1 MRIENKELA
10 ISLKPE
16 RQSPQVVKKA
26 CQDFEAFF
34 LGFIF
39 KKGFQPLFAPS
50 SSPFFSQEETWF
62 REMWMDE
69 IAKKVGEN
77 GGWGLSD
84 MLYRKLVEEN
94 KSGFS

>member
-26 CQDFEAFF
+26 CQDFEAIF

-50 SSPFFSQEETWF
+50 SSPF
-62 REMWMDE
+62 
-69 IAKKVGEN
+69 
-77 GGWGLSD
+77 
-84 MLYRKLVEEN
+84 
-94 KSGFS
+94 

>member
-39 KKGFQPLFAPS
+39 KKAFNPFLLLLPLL
-50 SSPFFSQEETWF
+50 FSQEETWF
-62 REMWMDE
+62 REMWVDE
-69 IAKKVGEN
+69 IAKKLGKMGDGVCLTCFIEN
-77 GGWGLSD
+77 
-84 MLYRKLVEEN
+84 
-94 KSGFS
+94 

>member
-50 SSPFFSQEETWF
+50 SSPFLVRRKPGFG
-62 REMWMDE
+62 RCGWM
-69 IAKKVGEN
+69 KLLKSWGK
-77 GGWGLSD
+77 WGLGP
-84 MLYRKLVEEN
+84 V
-94 KSGFS
+94 

>member
-39 KKGFQPLFAPS
+39 KKAFNPFLLLLPLLFLVRRKPGFG
-50 SSPFFSQEETWF
+50 
-62 REMWMDE
+62 RCGWMKLL
-69 IAKKVGEN
+69 KKLGKMGAGACLTCFIEN
-77 GGWGLSD
+77 
-84 MLYRKLVEEN
+84 
-94 KSGFS
+94 